1 MENNNGNINDLLSV
15 LGNPA
20 YLNSD
25 MQRAFAMLQNGIEN
39 TYVKKIYQMAEK
51 ETERVKKQ
59 PSKEVVLLRA
69 VKNYAAPE
77 ACRQIDRIIN
87 ILNTADIIRHVN
99 HSVLSYAPSINIKSK
114 DKQQSAQSA
123 QSMAAAA
130 DVLMLMALMKQ
141 L

>member
-1 MENNNGNINDLLSV
+1 MENNNININDLLSV

-25 MQRAFAMLQNGIEN
+25 MQRAFSMLQNGIEN

-59 PSKEVVLLRA
+59 PSKEVILLRA
-69 VKNYAAPE
+69 LKNYAAPE
-77 ACRQIDRIIN
+77 ACRQIDRIIH
-87 ILNTADIIRHVN
+87 ILNTTDIIRHVN
-99 HSVLSYAPSINIKSK
+99 HSVLSYSPSIDIKSE
-114 DKQQSAQSA
+114 DKKQSTPSAQG
-123 QSMAAAA
+123 MAAMA
-130 DVLMLMALMKQ
+130 DILMLMALMKQ